1 MLPAKSCQRKK
12 SSEGGLRSVQSDE
25 WIPDGHS
32 HRVVQFCT
40 GDHWKK
46 DTGWNTGEDSP
57 YKLRILFWSQ
67 NPLGNFGE
75 SLWIAHF
82 ACHIPACQMEVP
94 KSTWG
99 DFLAPTNPR
108 ASSKNCIFLLNC
120 ISKTGIA
127 SGIFAERSLY
137 EVSGFPINLWRTDF
151 VRRVNFDI
159 VHVLWLKPVNDLS
172 IAVTDFQARSEE
184 REFSWLDIW
193 VRSVGDNN
201 WNSNYDS
208 FLVLWIGNCGSFL
221 WLGFQWCF
229 PELAAKWPPRRRLEL
244 CQQPSGEKRELEGRE
259 PIRRSCCPTSSKQVT
274 AD

>member
-25 WIPDGHS
+25 WIPDGPS

-137 EVSGFPINLWRTDF
+137 EVSGFPINLWRTLISYG
-151 VRRVNFDI
+151 VWTLISSTSFDSNRWMTWALQSLI
-159 VHVLWLKPVNDLS
+159 SRPEVKSVSFPGLTFESVLWVIITGILIMIPSWFFESETVAVSFGLASNGAFQSLLLNGHQEGDSSSVNNL
-172 IAVTDFQARSEE
+172 VE
-184 REFSWLDIW
+184 R
-193 VRSVGDNN
+193 
-201 WNSNYDS
+201 
-208 FLVLWIGNCGSFL
+208 
-221 WLGFQWCF
+221 
-229 PELAAKWPPRRRLEL
+229 
-244 CQQPSGEKRELEGRE
+244 RE
-259 PIRRSCCPTSSKQVT
+259 S
-274 AD
+274 